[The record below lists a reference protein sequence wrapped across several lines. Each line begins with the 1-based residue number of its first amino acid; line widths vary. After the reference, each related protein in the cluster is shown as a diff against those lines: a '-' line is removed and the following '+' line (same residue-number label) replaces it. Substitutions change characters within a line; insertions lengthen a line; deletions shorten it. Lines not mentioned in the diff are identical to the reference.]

1 MKMNVFKWVSVFAV
15 VLWFS
20 SCSMEKRLY
29 SSGFHIQ
36 WNTKGNGSTNN
47 DKVKAPKHPSL
58 KMATMETVS
67 VSLSV
72 VADCRDLKELT
83 SKDGSV
89 STSMRPALSTDNHR
103 IVNDPATYQTNINS
117 PAVPKPRK
125 GETVEQMAQR
135 KTHKAR
141 IYGILALATII
152 LLYPAIVFG
161 IIHSVLKNQVH
172 KLDPNY
178 ENVNNG
184 PTPRPGETTEE
195 MAQRKA
201 NQSLLFGILSI
212 PTSVFLIGIA
222 FGVIAI
228 SNGSE
233 AKMLSPNN
241 GKIRKRANAGI
252 TWSVVGFILCLLMI
266 IWMSILLSGDLFI

>member
-1 MKMNVFKWVSVFAV
+1 MNVFKWVSVFAV

-47 DKVKAPKHPSL
+47 DNVKAPKHPSL
-58 KMATMETVS
+58 KMATNEIDTKS
-67 VSLSV
+67 PSA

-89 STSMRPALSTDNHR
+89 SASMRPALSTDNHR
-103 IVNDPATYQTNINS
+103 IENGQATYHTNINS
-117 PAVPKPRK
+117 AAVPKPRK

-152 LLYPAIVFG
+152 LFYPAIVFA
-161 IIHSVLKNQVH
+161 IIHSVLKNQAQ

-184 PTPRPGETTEE
+184 PTPRPGETIEE

>member
-36 WNTKGNGSTNN
+36 WNAKGSGSINN
-47 DKVKAPKHPSL
+47 DKVKAPKQSSL
-58 KMATMETVS
+58 KVATNEIDTVS
-67 VSLSV
+67 PSV
-72 VADCRDLKELT
+72 VADCRDVKELT

-89 STSMRPALSTDNHR
+89 SASMRPVLCTGNHR
-103 IVNDPATYQTNINS
+103 IVKGPATYHTNINS
-117 PAVPKPRK
+117 AAVPKPRK

-152 LLYPAIVFG
+152 LFYPAIVFA
-161 IIHSVLKNQVH
+161 IIHSVLKNQAQ

-195 MAQRKA
+195 LAQRKA

>member
-47 DKVKAPKHPSL
+47 DKEKARKQPSL
-58 KMATMETVS
+58 KVATMETVS
-67 VSLSV
+67 VSPSV

-135 KTHKAR
+135 KVNKAKL
-141 IYGILALATII
+141 YKDLAVIFS
-152 LLYPAIVFG
+152 VFSWLVIPLVVISLTLSSQVEDLSLSG
-161 IIHSVLKNQVH
+161 KKIEAAPKLK
-172 KLDPNY
+172 
-178 ENVNNG
+178 
-184 PTPRPGETTEE
+184 PGETIEAF
-195 MAQRKA
+195 AQRKA
-201 NQSLLFGILSI
+201 DQSRRLGIISL
-212 PTSVFLIGIA
+212 PTTFFVVGYCFAVWAIIA
-222 FGVIAI
+222 GRR
-228 SNGSE
+228 
-233 AKMLSPNN
+233 AKKFAPDND
-241 GKIRKRANAGI
+241 KIQKRAKAGI
-252 TWSVVGFILCLLMI
+252 TWATISLVLFAIILTLVLMI
-266 IWMSILLSGDLFI
+266 GESDFFI